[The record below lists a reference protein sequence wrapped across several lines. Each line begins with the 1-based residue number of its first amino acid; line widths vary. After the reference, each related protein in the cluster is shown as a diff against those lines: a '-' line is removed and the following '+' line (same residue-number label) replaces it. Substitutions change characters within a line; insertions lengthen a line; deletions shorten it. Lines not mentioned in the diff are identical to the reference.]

1 MNDLDIGFDLVK
13 WSNYR
18 ELNEDEHDKIIGK
31 QFYIYFLIDNPHV
44 YHDVKE
50 SEDIPSMSDTYFTF
64 FVFDEKEL
72 IEAKKYVRNE
82 FDKILSN

>member
-18 ELNEDEHDKIIGK
+18 ELNEDEHDKIISK

-44 YHDVKE
+44 YHNVEE
-50 SEDIPSMSDTYFTF
+50 S
-64 FVFDEKEL
+64 
-72 IEAKKYVRNE
+72 
-82 FDKILSN
+82 